1 MKTRPKN
8 SAVIIGGGPNTNP
21 GNYNLHYDCEQ
32 DVMLLECNLSCI
44 ILCPS
49 TIQDW
54 GDSKSNLG
62 RLGQKGIRE
71 TGQKKWIGSL
81 VPSRPNQSVTKTL
94 PLILDRLRITSELE
108 VIGKGGLLTKSTRL
122 P

>member
-44 ILCPS
+44 ILPCPS

-54 GDSKSNLG
+54 CDSKSNLG
-62 RLGQKGIRE
+62 CLGQKGIRE
-71 TGQKKWIGSL
+71 TGQKVDWLPGPIKAQSKCHQDTPTNIRPSEDYLRIGSHWEG
-81 VPSRPNQSVTKTL
+81 R
-94 PLILDRLRITSELE
+94 EAF
-108 VIGKGGLLTKSTRL
+108 
-122 P
+122 